1 MKLELRSN
9 KVKVLRSN
17 GVLPGVVYGKG
28 IDSTSVE
35 VPYKEFIS
43 ALSEY
48 GLNLTFSVSLNKKK
62 HIVYVKEIHR
72 DPYDMHTIQ
81 HFDLVKVSTDD
92 VISSD
97 VPLQFIGKEV
107 HSKGQLVLTTDLTI
121 LSVEYNVGSGVSHI
135 DVDLSELTYEEN
147 LHVKDLVMPEGITC
161 LNDPED
167 VVARLSYAKAIVTD
181 EPEDEDAEPVV
192 VESIKQSNEEN

>member
-1 MKLELRSN
+1 MQLELRSN

-17 GVLPGVVYGKG
+17 GILPGVVYGKG
-28 IDSTSVE
+28 IESTPIQ
-35 VPYKEFIS
+35 VPYKGFIS

-72 DPYDMHTIQ
+72 DPYDMHTII

-97 VPLQFIGKEV
+97 VPLVFTGKEV
-107 HSKGQLVLTTDLTI
+107 HEKGKLVLTTDLTE
-121 LSVEYNVGSGVSHI
+121 LSVEYNVGNGLSHI

-147 LHVKDLVMPEGITC
+147 LHVKDLIIPEALTV

-167 VVARLSYAKAIVTD
+167 VVARLSYAKAIVEEVADEEEDTD
-181 EPEDEDAEPVV
+181 EPLVIET
-192 VESIKQSNEEN
+192 IKQSNE